1 MKQGYLL
8 STLLF
13 NIVLEFL
20 VRVIRQEHEIK
31 GIQMGQEIKGIK
43 IGKEKL
49 KPSLFAN
56 DMILYIT
63 DPKTPPRKQPEI
75 ISSFGKVA
83 GNKINT

>member
-1 MKQGYLL
+1 
-8 STLLF
+8 
-13 NIVLEFL
+13 
-20 VRVIRQEHEIK
+20 
-31 GIQMGQEIKGIK
+31 MGQEIKGIK